1 MGKRCDACAEKLRKA
16 RSEAQRQCIKKIREK
31 HKKKQ
36 SIPRESQNTVDTAQS
51 VSRNVLTESSA
62 EASVVSN
69 SATAAIGTSDTQ
81 KRTEREKCAEAKQ
94 RWARN
99 LRKSRQGQ
107 K

>member
-1 MGKRCDACAEKLRKA
+1 MLRLKKWAELLYWLPK
-16 RSEAQRQCIKKIREK
+16 
-31 HKKKQ
+31 
-36 SIPRESQNTVDTAQS
+36 NTVDTAQS
-51 VSRNVLTESSA
+51 VSRNVRTESPA
-62 EASVVSN
+62 EASVV

-99 LRKSRQGQ
+99 MRKSRQGQ

>member
-1 MGKRCDACAEKLRKA
+1 MRLFCSD
-16 RSEAQRQCIKKIREK
+16 
-31 HKKKQ
+31 KKKLAE
-36 SIPRESQNTVDTAQS
+36 ILYWLPKNTVDTAQS
-51 VSRNVLTESSA
+51 VSRNVRTESSA
-62 EASVVSN
+62 EASVV

-81 KRTEREKCAEAKQ
+81 KRTEREKCEEAEQ